1 MAPRWWSQLGRLA
14 SASPR
19 PGGQPD
25 PLLLPLLPGQSSLRD
40 EVGNQEG
47 GQRPPWAP
55 HPAGAQGL
63 IWGGPLLGEV
73 RGESGCDLRSPKPS

>member
-1 MAPRWWSQLGRLA
+1 MVEPAGAVGLCLA
-14 SASPR
+14 QAWGTARPPPPSSPPR
-19 PGGQPD
+19 PVLTG
-25 PLLLPLLPGQSSLRD
+25 LTD

-55 HPAGAQGL
+55 RPAGAQGL